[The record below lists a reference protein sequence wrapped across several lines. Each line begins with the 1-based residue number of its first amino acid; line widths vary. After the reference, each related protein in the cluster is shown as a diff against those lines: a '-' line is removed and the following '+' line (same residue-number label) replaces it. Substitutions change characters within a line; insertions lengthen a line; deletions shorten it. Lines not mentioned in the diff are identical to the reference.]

1 MEPAPDV
8 DEEYRKIMTATIYLK
23 CNPATCDGKRNNEPD
38 KITPYLGLKS
48 DSSAENSLAPI
59 SQSCLAENTA

>member
-23 CNPATCDGKRNNEPD
+23 CNPATCVGKRNNEPE
-38 KITPYLGLKS
+38 KLLHI
-48 DSSAENSLAPI
+48 
-59 SQSCLAENTA
+59 